1 MRVLIV
7 CCLRHHMSTN
17 FIIADLYS
25 SRDVDNTS
33 SDVRQER
40 LDEVRVHLDRHVHN
54 IKYHH
59 EKGDGEAH

>member
-1 MRVLIV
+1 
-7 CCLRHHMSTN
+7 MSTN